1 MVLLSLCKNLAH
13 SNLSYVRA
21 MSSLISSLPTTES
34 QNPNSLV
41 ADALVRAKALATEKQ
56 VLKRPSEEYLE
67 GPNQKKFNQ
76 VSEMNFTGGPGMTS
90 EQVMVPDNMVG
101 LIIGRG
107 GEQITK
113 LQAESGCKIQMA
125 QDSQG
130 LPHRLC
136 TLTGTAESI
145 GVARSMI
152 DQIIANEGNR
162 GPRGM
167 GGNMGMQGGGGGGG
181 NFEMMI
187 PGHLVARVIGKGG
200 EVIKALQEET
210 GAKIVIIQDSK
221 EFAAEKLLKITGPPD
236 KVEFARMRVDQVIAE
251 EQKKMGGGGGHMGGG
266 GGRGGRGGGRGG
278 HRGGRGGGGMGGHG
292 GGWPNSGG
300 GYHEGGGGGGGG
312 YDITETIAV
321 PGNKV
326 GLVMGKGGE
335 TISAIC
341 RDSGAHCQVDKNAPE
356 GAREKNIVIKGPPE
370 AIERAKQMIYE
381 KVGGGPP
388 PGSNYGGHRGG
399 GGGGGYQGGYGGQ
412 PDPGF
417 HPPAPAGVPGPGQ
430 GGPGQPDY
438 SAQWAEYYRSL
449 GMHKEAELIEQQM
462 AQRAPPAPAP
472 APVSQAPSQPD
483 YSAQWAEYYR
493 SIGKDKEAEAIEAQM
508 RAKTGGGPGPG
519 QYGGPGGPPQ
529 YHHQPGPGQF
539 QPQPQYY

>member
-1 MVLLSLCKNLAH
+1 MVRSQ
-13 SNLSYVRA
+13 SGEDTLSYECE
-21 MSSLISSLPTTES
+21 MSSQVAPS
-34 QNPNSLV
+34 QNSNTLV
-41 ADALVRAKALATEKQ
+41 ADALVRAKALASGKQ

-67 GPNQKKFNQ
+67 GPNQKKLQQAPN
-76 VSEMNFTGGPGMTS
+76 MNFTGGPGMTS

-145 GVARSMI
+145 SIARSMI
-152 DQIIANEGNR
+152 DGIIANEGNR
-162 GPRGM
+162 GPRAM
-167 GGNMGMQGGGGGGG
+167 GGNNMGGMQGGGGG

-210 GAKIVIIQDSK
+210 GAKIVIIQESK
-221 EFAAEKLLKITGPPD
+221 EFANEKLLKITGPPD
-236 KVEFARMRVDQVIAE
+236 KVEFARVRVDQVIAE
-251 EQKKMGGGGGHMGGG
+251 EQKKMGSGMGGPMG
-266 GGRGGRGGGRGG
+266 GGRGRGGGGRGG
-278 HRGGRGGGGMGGHG
+278 HRGGGGGGRGGHMGGG

-300 GYHEGGGGGGGG
+300 GFHDGGG

-381 KVGGGPP
+381 KVGGAPP
-388 PGSNYGGHRGG
+388 SGGNYGGHRGG
-399 GGGGGYQGGYGGQ
+399 GGGYQQSFGHGQ
-412 PDPGF
+412 PDQGF
-417 HPPAPAGVPGPGQ
+417 HPPGGPPGGQ
-430 GGPGQPDY
+430 AVPGQPDY

-462 AQRAPPAPAP
+462 AARAPAP
-472 APVSQAPSQPD
+472 AQPPAQPD
-483 YSAQWAEYYR
+483 YSQQWAEYYR

-508 RAKTGGGPGPG
+508 RAKSGGGGPGPG
-519 QYGGPGGPPQ
+519 YGGPQ
-529 YHHQPGPGQF
+529 YGQPQPGPGHF
-539 QPQPQYY
+539 PPQPQYY